1 MGASDASRG
10 TLHAADG
17 KAIEAGGGLPRPRR
31 TCERGGSMNRLYLLR
46 HARAKWPAPGSRD
59 FDRPLEPS
67 GIADADALGR
77 AMVKARYKPALVLCS
92 SALRT
97 RQTWEALSLHVSA
110 DSVLF
115 LDGLYSSDSSNYVDI
130 IREKGEEGCVM
141 VIGHNPMME
150 DLAVALSHDGVPE
163 ALEGVAAGFPTCGL
177 AVIRFPYALSSIKPE
192 DGYLE
197 AFVVPREL

>member
-1 MGASDASRG
+1 
-10 TLHAADG
+10 
-17 KAIEAGGGLPRPRR
+17 
-31 TCERGGSMNRLYLLR
+31 MNRLYLLR

-77 AMVKARYKPALVLCS
+77 AMVKARYKPTTVLCS

-110 DSVLF
+110 DEIAF

-130 IREKGEEGCVM
+130 IRAHGNEGCIL

-177 AVIRFPYALSSIKPE
+177 AVIRFPYELSSIKPE

-197 AFVVPREL
+197 AFLVPREL